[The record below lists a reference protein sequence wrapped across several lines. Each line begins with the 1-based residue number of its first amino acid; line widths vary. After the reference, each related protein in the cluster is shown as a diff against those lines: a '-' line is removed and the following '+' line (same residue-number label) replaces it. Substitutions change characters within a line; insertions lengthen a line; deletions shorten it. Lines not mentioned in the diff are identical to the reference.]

1 MVANAFI
8 DEECVPLVVA
18 IIAFSAKFPRH
29 KFKPRSHNMV
39 IYDSLSDKLSGVLV
53 LAEC

>member
-1 MVANAFI
+1 MIRHLPESCRVKAAGKSR
-8 DEECVPLVVA
+8 ESPLV
-18 IIAFSAKFPRH
+18 
-29 KFKPRSHNMV
+29 RSHNMV